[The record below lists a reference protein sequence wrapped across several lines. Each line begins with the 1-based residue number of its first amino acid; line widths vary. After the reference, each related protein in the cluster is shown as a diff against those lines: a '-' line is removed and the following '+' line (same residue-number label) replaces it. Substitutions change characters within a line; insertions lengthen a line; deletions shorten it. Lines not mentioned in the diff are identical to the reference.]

1 MRDFSLIVH
10 KKEVN
15 LMASPSH
22 PETPCTFR
30 FEFDRVNK
38 ILLAR
43 VEGRLTDE
51 SLIEVYGAV
60 RKCSTATD
68 ARAGIFDMSSVTE
81 FAISAECVRD
91 LARREPAMPDA
102 TRRPRVIAV
111 TSPSG
116 FGFARMFQIAGEKT
130 RPLLEVVHTLDE
142 ALAAL
147 GIQSPQ
153 FTPLEITIPKRA
165 STHSYDCREVYPL
178 SLQSSGLLISSTID
192 FAASRIVCKR

>member
-1 MRDFSLIVH
+1 
-10 KKEVN
+10 
-15 LMASPSH
+15 MATPSH

-30 FEFDRVNK
+30 FEFDPVNK

-51 SLIEVYGAV
+51 SLMEIHEGI
-60 RKCSTATD
+60 RKYSTATD
-68 ARAGIFDMSSVTE
+68 ARAGIFDWSSVTE

-111 TSPSG
+111 MNPTG
-116 FGFARMFQIAGEKT
+116 FGFARMFQIVGEAT
-130 RPLLEVVHTLDE
+130 RPLLDVVHTLDD

-153 FTPLEITIPKRA
+153 FAPLETTIHKRA
-165 STHSYDCREVYPL
+165 STHS
-178 SLQSSGLLISSTID
+178 
-192 FAASRIVCKR
+192 